1 MIKPICNKCQYL
13 TNDAVRFRPCS
24 KIPIFHRDM
33 LCAAEGN
40 MIKDNV
46 TGDSYTPY
54 CEEVNRY
61 GECLVYKPI
70 GLEAPQ
76 INFYEDDNLV
86 VFYGNAPFVITIDG
100 SEPTAKLPP
109 IGDLEIEHNSYVYEM
124 YLRHSCT
131 VKAACVIDGVVSE
144 VTEKRCEIPDVP
156 AIEFDKTTNTVT
168 IKSYNKVYFTVDG
181 KNVTEDS
188 PVYEGPFTIDHN
200 TTVKARSYA
209 REDFSE
215 QVSKY
220 LVSIEPPAITFDSDT
235 NKVAIEADDTILY
248 STDGSDIYD
257 DSNIYSEPIQLTQNT
272 IIKAACLVD
281 GELSDTV
288 ELECKV
294 ANPPVV
300 SFDEETHKVVIKSE
314 NPVHY
319 TTDGSEPKK
328 SSLLYIIPFT
338 ITETCTV
345 KAASFTDDKMSTVVE
360 TECIFVSKP
369 EITFD
374 PDTNTVSIN
383 GLYKILYS
391 TDGSHIYDDA
401 DEYTDPFVIDK
412 NTTVRARCIFNDV
425 MSEEVTLECKV
436 PSNPRITFN
445 SQTKTVTIS
454 GENTILYTTD
464 GSDVRKKDT
473 EYKTPFKI
481 TQTTTVKAKAY
492 VGDYESEQVQ
502 FECVI

>member
-1 MIKPICNKCQYL
+1 MKPICNKCQYL

-24 KIPIFHRDM
+24 KVPINHRTM
-33 LCAAEGN
+33 LCAAEKN
-40 MIKDNV
+40 AIKDHV
-46 TGDSYTPY
+46 TGQLYTPY

-86 VFYGNAPFVITIDG
+86 VFYGNSPFVITIDG
-100 SEPTAKLPP
+100 SQPTAKLPP
-109 IGDLEIEHNSYVYEM
+109 IGELDIEHNVYVYEM
-124 YLRHSCT
+124 YIRHTCT
-131 VKAACVIDGVVSE
+131 IKAACVIDGVLSE
-144 VTEKRCEIPDVP
+144 VTEKHCEVPDVP
-156 AIEFDKTTNTVT
+156 VIEFDKTTNTVT

-188 PVYEGPFTIDHN
+188 PVYEKPFVIEHN
-200 TTVKARSYA
+200 TTVKACSYA
-209 REDFSE
+209 REYLSE
-215 QVSKY
+215 QVSEY

-235 NKVAIEADDTILY
+235 NKVSIAADDTILY

-257 DSNIYSEPIQLTQNT
+257 DSDVYSEPIQLTKNT

-294 ANPPVV
+294 ANPPVI
-300 SFDEETHKVVIKSE
+300 SYDEKTHKVMIESE

-319 TTDGSEPKK
+319 TTDGSEVKK
-328 SSLLYIIPFT
+328 SSPLYIIPFT

-360 TECIFVSKP
+360 EECIFVSKP
-369 EITFD
+369 EITFN
-374 PDTNTVSIN
+374 PETNTVSIS
-383 GLYKILYS
+383 GTYDILFS
-391 TDGSHIYDDA
+391 TDGSHIYDDS
-401 DEYTDPFVIDK
+401 DEYTNPFIIDK
-412 NTTVRARCIFNDV
+412 NTTVRAACIFNGIL
-425 MSEEVTLECKV
+425 SEEVSLECKV
-436 PSNPRITFN
+436 PSTPRITFN
-445 SQTKTVTIS
+445 SQSKTVTIT
-454 GENTILYTTD
+454 GENTILYTID
-464 GSDVRKKDT
+464 GSDVRKKDS
-473 EYKTPFKI
+473 EYKAPFKI

-492 VGDYESEQVQ
+492 VGDYESEQTELV
-502 FECVI
+502 CTI